1 MRLSANTSSRY
12 IMWTRAG
19 YGVTVSLITSS
30 DTAPFQGYP
39 STDTTQAQYTWL
51 ASNVN
56 SIYGNS
62 STVTPDSCSVKFF
75 IRYHLS

>member
-1 MRLSANTSSRY
+1 MRLSRSTSSRY

-19 YGVTVSLITSS
+19 YGVTVSLVTTARTSPVEGVMPN
-30 DTAPFQGYP
+30 DTK
-39 STDTTQAQYTWL
+39 QAQYTWL

-75 IRYHLS
+75 IRY

>member
-1 MRLSANTSSRY
+1 MRLSNSTSSRY

-19 YGVTVSLITSS
+19 YGVTVSLVTTAGTSPVEGVMPN
-30 DTAPFQGYP
+30 DTK
-39 STDTTQAQYTWL
+39 QAQYTWL

-75 IRYHLS
+75 IRY

>member
-1 MRLSANTSSRY
+1 
-12 IMWTRAG
+12 MWTRAG
-19 YGVTVSLITSS
+19 YSVTISLVTAGE
-30 DTAPFQGYP
+30 TAPFQGAT

-75 IRYHLS
+75 IRY

>member
-1 MRLSANTSSRY
+1 MRLSIHTSSRY
-12 IMWTRAG
+12 IMWTRVG
-19 YGVTVSLITSS
+19 YGVTASLVTSGETS
-30 DTAPFQGYP
+30 PFQGVT

-51 ASNVN
+51 ASNIN

-75 IRYHLS
+75 IRYI